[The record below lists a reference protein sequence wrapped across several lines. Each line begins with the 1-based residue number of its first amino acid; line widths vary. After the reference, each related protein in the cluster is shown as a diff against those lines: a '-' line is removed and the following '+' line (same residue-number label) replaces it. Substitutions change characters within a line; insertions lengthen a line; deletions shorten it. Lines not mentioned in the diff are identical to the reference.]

1 VDGPFIHSLK
11 ASAGAGKT
19 QSLTGRFLSLLSECP
34 PSEEFL
40 RQIVAITFTRR
51 AAAEMRE
58 RIIRHLKEIAL
69 GMRGGMERELAEG
82 WLDVVLHHYGD
93 FHVRTIDSLMYA
105 LFRALSLEMGIG
117 PDVEVTFRTE
127 ELLDLCFDRV
137 LASADE
143 EGEVGRLLEDLL
155 HTYLQIEEAKGFR
168 IEVKVKR
175 RLYELFPHLEGRTRR
190 EKAELSERKRKLE
203 EVARKLRE
211 AFKERSV
218 PFPEE
223 VLDDPVGNLSRAFWK
238 GKVKVDSD
246 LLPLYQQAMEAR
258 RAYLWELARARI
270 SPYLDLLSKMKE
282 EMDRIVKEEGV
293 LLGGSW
299 IEGLREYLRGLQ
311 RPGPYAFVKFGTS
324 LRYFLMDEF
333 QDTSTTQWEAL
344 LPLVEEALSQGGGL
358 FYVGDVKQ
366 AIYGWRG
373 GDWRLFDRVMQGSF
387 PSVSPEGRRT
397 EILST
402 NYRSLEGIVR
412 FNNRL
417 WGLMKGDGF
426 PKKLARM
433 ILGGRGEEIKGGE
446 LIEELASIIRR
457 NFQDVCQQLPPGEER
472 KGGEIRTE
480 YFRAPKEELL
490 PQVKEK
496 VLEEITG
503 LWKERRGGIAVLV
516 RTNEQAEE
524 VAGWIQ
530 SEGIPVVTENSLRL
544 RRSRVVKGVVAL
556 LRFLD
561 YPPDDLA
568 FWGALSSGIL
578 DGLPELPP
586 EELKAFLAEGN
597 WTPPLYKAF
606 SARFP
611 EAFEGYLKPLLG
623 RVGFLAPYEMV
634 REIIE
639 RLRLLERYPE
649 ERALLRR
656 LLELAFRGERGGEG
670 SLPGFLSFWEREGA
684 EERLGLPERVEA
696 VRVLTIHKAKGLEF
710 PVVFIPFTNWLI
722 QTPRIIND
730 RSKGLLS
737 LKNPLPEDLE
747 EMRLRKKMEEAIEAL
762 NLLYVATTRPREA
775 LYLYVTCY
783 PSGRGVRTEFVAAW
797 LREML
802 KEIGDLKDGQDT

>member
-1 VDGPFIHSLK
+1 MEGPFIHCLR

-19 QSLTGRFLSLLSECP
+19 QSLTERFLSLLGQRP
-34 PSEEFL
+34 PSQEFL
-40 RQIVAITFTRR
+40 RQIVAITFTNK

-69 GMRGGMERELAEG
+69 GMREGMEKKRAEG
-82 WLDVVLHHYGD
+82 WLEVILSHYGD

-117 PDVEVTFRTE
+117 LDVEVTFRTE

-137 LASADE
+137 LASAGE
-143 EGEVGRLLEDLL
+143 EDDLRRLLEDLL
-155 HTYLQIEEAKGFR
+155 HTYLNIEEARGFR
-168 IEVKVKR
+168 IEAKVRR
-175 RLYELFPHLEGRTRR
+175 RLYELFPHLEEEVKGGGGELEEKKR
-190 EKAELSERKRKLE
+190 ELEEISRKLKE
-203 EVARKLRE
+203 ALRE
-211 AFKERSV
+211 RSLG
-218 PFPEE
+218 FPME
-223 VLDDPVGNLSRAFWK
+223 VLDDPVGNLDRAFWR
-238 GKVKVDSD
+238 GKAKMEAD
-246 LLPLYQQAMEAR
+246 LLPLYQRALAAR
-258 RAYLWELARARI
+258 KAYLWELSKARL
-270 SPYLDLLSKMKE
+270 SPYIGLLSKMKE
-282 EMDRIVKEEGV
+282 EMDRVVKDEGI

-299 IEGLREYLRGLQ
+299 IERLKGYLSGVQ
-311 RPGPYAFVKFGTS
+311 RPGSYAFVRFGTF

-373 GDWRLFDRVMQGSF
+373 GNWRLFDLVMEEPF
-387 PSVSPEGRRT
+387 PSVPPEGRRT
-397 EILST
+397 DLLST

-417 WGLMKGDGF
+417 WGLLKEEGF
-426 PKKLARM
+426 SREIARM
-433 ILGGRGEEIKGGE
+433 ILGGKGEEIKEGE
-446 LIEELASIIRR
+446 LIDELASILRR
-457 NFQDVCQQLPPGEER
+457 NFQDVCQQLPPGEGR
-472 KGGEIRTE
+472 KGGEIKVR
-480 YFRAPKEELL
+480 YFRAPKEDLFL
-490 PQVKEK
+490 QVKEK
-496 VLEEITG
+496 ILEEIRG
-503 LWKERRGGIAVLV
+503 LWREREGGIAVLV

-530 SEGIPVVTENSLRL
+530 AEGIPVVTENSLRL
-544 RRSRVVKGVVAL
+544 RRSRIVKGVVAL

-568 FWGALSSGIL
+568 FWGALSSGIFS
-578 DGLPELPP
+578 GLPELPH
-586 EELKAFLAEGN
+586 EGLKEFLSEGN
-597 WTPPLYKAF
+597 WISPLYKAF
-606 SARFP
+606 SVRFP
-611 EAFEGYLKPLLG
+611 EAFERYLQPLLG

-639 RLRLLERYPE
+639 RLKLLERYPE
-649 ERALLRR
+649 EGPLLCR

-696 VRVLTIHKAKGLEF
+696 IRVLTIHKAKGLEF
-710 PVVFIPFTNWLI
+710 PVVFLPFTNW
-722 QTPRIIND
+722 QVQAPRIISD
-730 RSKGLLS
+730 EDGGLLS

-747 EMRLRKKMEEAIEAL
+747 EKRLRKRMEEAIEAL

-783 PSGRGVRTEFVAAW
+783 PSGRGVRKDFVAAW
-797 LREML
+797 LKEML
-802 KEIGDLKDGQDT
+802 KETGDLKDGEDT